1 MAKSSKQGGKYMPSE
16 LPAPGSPQDWL
27 RNAQS
32 DLALAGLRRARGML
46 YEHLCFH
53 AQQAA
58 EKALKAL
65 LLAHGVKFP
74 RTHDLAFLIDQLP
87 SAISIPPE
95 LIDLPTLSKYA
106 VQNRYPGDTIPVS
119 AKHRTHAVRL
129 AEQTV
134 SWAKRLAT
142 KT

>member
-1 MAKSSKQGGKYMPSE
+1 MLPE

-32 DLALAGLRRARGML
+32 DLALARLRRTRGML

-58 EKALKAL
+58 EKALKAV
-65 LLAHGVKFP
+65 LLAHGVTFP
-74 RTHDLAFLIDQLP
+74 RTHDLAFLVDQLP

-106 VQNRYPGDTIPVS
+106 VQNRYPGDTIPAT
-119 AKHRTHAVRL
+119 AKHRVHAMRL
-129 AEQTV
+129 AEHTV
-134 SWAKRLAT
+134 GWAKRLVA

>member
-1 MAKSSKQGGKYMPSE
+1 MLPE

-32 DLALAGLRRARGML
+32 DLTLARLRRTRGML

-58 EKALKAL
+58 EKALKAV
-65 LLAHGVKFP
+65 LLAHTVTFP
-74 RTHDLAFLIDQLP
+74 RTHDLAFLMDQLP
-87 SAISIPPE
+87 QAISIPPE

-106 VQNRYPGDTIPVS
+106 VQNRYPGDTIPVT
-119 AKHRTHAVRL
+119 ANHRTHAVRL

-134 SWAKRLAT
+134 GWAKRLVT
-142 KT
+142 KCNVS